1 MMPSKSLSLFLGAEE
16 KEKEYLKK
24 VLWEGEILQML
35 YFRWPFLISFGE
47 INIAETK
54 RGKNYLKHLRTDG
67 NFLSP

>member
-1 MMPSKSLSLFLGAEE
+1 MPSKSLSLFLGAEE

-47 INIAETK
+47 IKDSGNKK
-54 RGKNYLKHLRTDG
+54 RKKLFKA
-67 NFLSP
+67 S